1 MTQTKLDNFF
11 TIRPNTNNNS
21 KKCFIYDPDEYRA
34 FFDNIPDSNRDIFLS
49 NKLDIKLYY
58 RVPLK
63 TTNFEFPIINSAY
76 RVPLLKSNLQKAIRR
91 GKTEVAISTALFLL
105 QSNSIEFL
113 RRLPII
119 FIEDVCLMDS
129 ISIPI
134 WLIMCDKEYKLT
146 SIDTYILLHIVKSL
160 CECKLYYDHRKKFM
174 KPFELIHETLK
185 DYSHKDE
192 LLSLYYRSKYGG
204 MKGDI
209 EMLVNSIYYYIG
221 NPLLIGRSSIN
232 INYEF
237 QISRNLV
244 ILPEAIDFHPFPYMI
259 NIIIKN
265 TNLNY
270 KDIKSYIWY
279 TESCVNFRK
288 SYTIS
293 KSNKNITDDIW
304 KKIKPELE
312 KVRKI
317 IINQ

>member
-34 FFDNIPDSNRDIFLS
+34 FFDKIPNSNRDIFIS

-134 WLIMCDKEYKLT
+134 WLI
-146 SIDTYILLHIVKSL
+146 
-160 CECKLYYDHRKKFM
+160 
-174 KPFELIHETLK
+174 
-185 DYSHKDE
+185 
-192 LLSLYYRSKYGG
+192 
-204 MKGDI
+204 
-209 EMLVNSIYYYIG
+209 
-221 NPLLIGRSSIN
+221 
-232 INYEF
+232 
-237 QISRNLV
+237 
-244 ILPEAIDFHPFPYMI
+244 
-259 NIIIKN
+259 NII
-265 TNLNY
+265 
-270 KDIKSYIWY
+270 
-279 TESCVNFRK
+279 
-288 SYTIS
+288 
-293 KSNKNITDDIW
+293 
-304 KKIKPELE
+304 
-312 KVRKI
+312 
-317 IINQ
+317 